1 MQESLEAVGLLVRTQ
16 IIWAKNN
23 FAIGRGHYHVKHE
36 PCWYAVKKSGSGH
49 WAGDRSQTTLWQIDK
64 PLKSE
69 TGHSTQKPVECMH
82 RPIENNSSAGQ
93 AVYSSELD
101 PGRPMPT
108 AGGERLI
115 QDVNV
120 GEIGQTAWGR
130 SREDLLPRIDRW
142 TRGGGVGPGIGCK
155 VRTSIVSRAVR
166 ALADGTGGDEAILCE
181 HERIAL

>member
-1 MQESLEAVGLLVRTQ
+1 
-16 IIWAKNN
+16 
-23 FAIGRGHYHVKHE
+23 
-36 PCWYAVKKSGSGH
+36 
-49 WAGDRSQTTLWQIDK
+49 
-64 PLKSE
+64 
-69 TGHSTQKPVECMH
+69 
-82 RPIENNSSAGQ
+82 
-93 AVYSSELD
+93 
-101 PGRPMPT
+101 MPT

-120 GEIGQTAWGR
+120 GEIGQAAWGR

-166 ALADGTGGDEAILCE
+166 ALADGTGGNEAIFCE